1 MLKKKIMQSPTIS
14 QSEYDQRKSFLDD
27 IKNLTKDEC
36 KEMYRILKKNN
47 VSLSENSNGI
57 FFDLVALTPEIF
69 KELETFM
76 ALCRTQQSDETLRT
90 QEMNCL
96 RDESKNA

>member
-1 MLKKKIMQSPTIS
+1 MQSPTIS
-14 QSEYDQRKSFLDD
+14 QSEYDQRKTFLDD

-57 FFDLVALTPEIF
+57 FFDLALLTSESF

-76 ALCRTQQSDETLRT
+76 TLCKTQH
-90 QEMNCL
+90 N
-96 RDESKNA
+96 DESARVKEMENFRVDTKNF

>member
-14 QSEYDQRKSFLDD
+14 QSEYDQRKSFLED

-57 FFDLVALTPEIF
+57 FFDLVALSVEIF
-69 KELETFM
+69 GEIKGFMELSKN
-76 ALCRTQQSDETLRT
+76 QH
-90 QEMNCL
+90 N
-96 RDESKNA
+96 DESARVKEMESFRVETKNS

>member
-1 MLKKKIMQSPTIS
+1 MQSPTIS
-14 QSEYDQRKSFLDD
+14 QSEYDQRKSFLED

-57 FFDLVALTPEIF
+57 FFDLVALSV
-69 KELETFM
+69 ETFGEIKGFM
-76 ALCRTQQSDETLRT
+76 ELSKNQH
-90 QEMNCL
+90 N
-96 RDESKNA
+96 DESARVKEMESFRVDTKNS

>member
-1 MLKKKIMQSPTIS
+1 MQSPTIS
-14 QSEYDQRKSFLDD
+14 QSEYDQRKFFLED

-47 VSLSENSNGI
+47 VSVSENSNGV
-57 FFDLVALTPEIF
+57 FFDLVILTSEIF

-76 ALCRTQQSDETLRT
+76 SLCKTQH
-90 QEMNCL
+90 N
-96 RDESKNA
+96 DESARVKEMENFRVDTKNS